1 MTEFWVSQ
9 GKKFCEIC
17 KCYFGNNRA
26 SIEHHENGQR
36 HKAALAVKIRDLG
49 KARTDKDLQTAKMM
63 STIAHM
69 ESAALASMNEHGEGI
84 THGPALPET
93 GIRPTAFDPKQ
104 YKDVGSMSKAMA
116 NLREG
121 GISAG
126 TVSRGGLSNSLKTAL
141 KSEIS
146 TKAMSVNLTD
156 GTSFGPRL
164 SGVGGPQ
171 IDPFMAAAAAGPAL
185 PFAPPTEEAVMWVR
199 AEAEDGRPYYWHIY
213 DGSTTWERPG
223 KFLTAEAYQQQLAE
237 LEKNKKQNYKGKRA
251 TESEIQKMERDTLK
265 DFLKSKIT
273 SEGLAVPKDAE
284 ILKDDHGKKRKK
296 RWDERGPK
304 VKAERTEKEPKK
316 ERTAEE
322 DSDIPLPPDELPT
335 SSNVF
340 YSGDVMITG
349 LKDAN
354 EREQEYSEI
363 KQEVPSVE
371 DIITQQTGNSK
382 SGPFGPWIRVTQEEK
397 ERNANFES
405 PLTARYRELDEQ
417 KKQKEEE
424 LAKAEAAEPK
434 IKFEEKT
441 AAVLTKKVKGPI
453 EFKKK
458 SATKNIRKRTDI

>member
-1 MTEFWVSQ
+1 MTEYWVSQ

-36 HKAALAVKIRDLG
+36 HKAALAAKIRDLG

-69 ESAALASMNEHGEGI
+69 ESAALASMKEHGEGI
-84 THGPALPET
+84 THGPELPET
-93 GIRPTAFDPKQ
+93 GIRPSAFDPKQ

-185 PFAPPTEEAVMWVR
+185 PFASPTEEAVLWVR

-251 TESEIQKMERDTLK
+251 TESEIQKMERDTIK

-296 RWDERGPK
+296 KWEDRGPK
-304 VKAERTEKEPKK
+304 VKTERTEKEPKK
-316 ERTAEE
+316 EKTAEE

-340 YSGDVMITG
+340 YSGDE
-349 LKDAN
+349 A
-354 EREQEYSEI
+354 
-363 KQEVPSVE
+363 PSVE

-397 ERNANFES
+397 ERSTNFES
-405 PLTARYRELDEQ
+405 PLTARYRELEEQ
-417 KKQKEEE
+417 KKQREEE

-434 IKFEEKT
+434 IEFEEKT